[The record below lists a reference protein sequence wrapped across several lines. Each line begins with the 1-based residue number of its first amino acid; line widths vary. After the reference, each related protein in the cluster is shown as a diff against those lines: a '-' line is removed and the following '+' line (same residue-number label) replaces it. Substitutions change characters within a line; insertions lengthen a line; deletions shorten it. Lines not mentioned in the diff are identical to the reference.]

1 MKKLFLTAVMGLAIA
16 FTPLSASAQWTSYFE
31 QSWFQKMSQMRQINF
46 AKSVVDNYSRIND
59 RYSMIINKYAQYS
72 DRSWYKRIQSRYQWQ
87 LSEIEKYNTIINSD
101 NAPKVVRTYLEE
113 VPGTIVKRGKTVTV
127 TNNNVVEEQD
137 GNMMREW
144 AVTTVTRTTPVTTT
158 YYTNYKTV
166 SVYDNGKTTS
176 KNNVK
181 INKKETVDEIDTQV
195 DRELIREYAL
205 VVPEEN
211 ESDNTEVSDV
221 PTTVILTE
229 QEYLARDDVDY
240 TLGDVYHTAVKT
252 MNSRINDSYI
262 EKLGGYFG
270 NNLDKVGAPVA
281 WSRGYT
287 GEGSVI
293 AIFDTGIDSDH
304 SEFTDSIIDMQCF
317 TNVCKRGLGTVEDG
331 NRWGHGTHV
340 AGIAAANLD
349 GVGTTGVAPDADLLI
364 GKLAYDSGFFQFS
377 AIPEAM
383 EWAVNNGA
391 DVVNISAGTRVNS
404 TYKNSLKE
412 IGEGVYYA
420 DTTFGNY
427 NTLGYNQVF
436 STNGHATAMIE
447 AMKGH
452 ETVMVLASGNER
464 LSVSSQESHIA
475 LDSEIG
481 DRVLVVGMY
490 DERYQ
495 GLSKWSN
502 AAGTICRD
510 LKEDGTCNSDAR
522 ISDRYIMAP
531 GVYIAAPN
539 NDGGYVTMTGT
550 SMAAPHVAG
559 AVAIVHQ
566 MWPHMTGANV
576 SQLLLNTASTDE
588 IKNYDPNVH
597 GQGMLDL
604 DEATKPQGAMGLA
617 TTGRVDGN
625 TINLANSGTIAM
637 ANTNISALSSVMAI
651 DEYDRDYYFDANE
664 MTHTID
670 TRTISPTIA
679 GQHGFAPDYYIG
691 YNGGTILPVAHTGT
705 VLAIND
711 ETQNVSIVQQ
721 WENGFSL
728 GLVNENDTFL
738 GNYANS
744 ELMKVSDS
752 NTAYLGYNDSIDFD
766 NGINVWGSA
775 TIGATRLNVDS
786 SSMLKS
792 ADILMS
798 NSATLGIKQSVNN
811 ETFGFVASMPVSITS
826 GDANFVIP
834 TSVNADGQIAST
846 SIDSSLETNNRELD
860 LGIFY
865 INTLTESTSFTA
877 NIELRNNYAGTSDD
891 TVTAGLTYKVTF

>member
-1 MKKLFLTAVMGLAIA
+1 MKKIILTAVMGLAIA
-16 FTPLSASAQWTSYFE
+16 FTPLSASAQWTSYFDAP
-31 QSWFQKMSQMRQINF
+31 WFQKMEQMRQINF

-72 DRSWYKRIQSRYQWQ
+72 DRSWYKRIESRYQWQ
-87 LSEIEKYNTIINSD
+87 LSEIQKYNTIINSD
-101 NAPKVVRTYLEE
+101 NAPTVVRTYVEE
-113 VPGTIVKRGKTVTV
+113 VPGTIVKRGETVTV
-127 TNNNVVEEQD
+127 TSNNVVEEQE
-137 GNMMREW
+137 GNIIKEW
-144 AVTTVTRTTPVTTT
+144 AVITITRTTPVTTT

-166 SVYDNGKTTS
+166 SVYTNGKETYS
-176 KNNVK
+176 NDVK
-181 INKKETVDEIDTQV
+181 IDRKETINETDTQV
-195 DRELIREYAL
+195 ERELIREYAL
-205 VVPEEN
+205 VVPIEE
-211 ESDNTEVSDV
+211 ETDT
-221 PTTVILTE
+221 PTTTVFTE
-229 QEYLARDDVDY
+229 EEYLARSDVDY
-240 TLGDVYHTAVKT
+240 TIGDSYYNAVKN
-252 MNSRINDSYI
+252 MNSNINDSYI

-293 AIFDTGIDSDH
+293 AIFDTGIDTDH

-317 TNVCKRGLGTVEDG
+317 TNVCKRGLGTIEDG

-391 DVVNISAGTRVNS
+391 DVVNISAGTSFNWN
-404 TYKNSLKE
+404 YKNSLVE

-420 DTTFGNY
+420 DTTFGDY
-427 NTLGYNQVF
+427 NTLGYNQIF
-436 STNGHATAMIE
+436 STNGHGTAMIE

-464 LSVSSQESHIA
+464 LAVSSTESHIA

-481 DRVLVVGMY
+481 DRVLIVGMY
-490 DERYQ
+490 DERKQ

-502 AAGTICRD
+502 AAGTICYD

-522 ISDRYIMAP
+522 ISDRYIIAP
-531 GVYIAAPN
+531 GVYVAAPT
-539 NDGGYVTMTGT
+539 NDGGYTTLTGT

-576 SQLLLNTASTDE
+576 SQLILNTASTDE
-588 IKNYDPNVH
+588 INNYDPNVH

-617 TTGRVDGN
+617 TTGRIDGN
-625 TINLANSGTIAM
+625 TINLSNTGTIAM
-637 ANTNISALSSVMAI
+637 SGNTNISALSSMMAV
-651 DEYDRDYYFDANE
+651 DAYDRDFYFDANN
-664 MTHTID
+664 MVQTID
-670 TRTISPTIA
+670 TRTASPTIA
-679 GQHGFAPDYYIG
+679 GQYGFAPDYYIG
-691 YNGGTILPVAHTGT
+691 YNGGSILPISNGT
-705 VLAIND
+705 HVAIND
-711 ETQNVSIVQQ
+711 ENQNISIVQQ
-721 WENGFSL
+721 WNNLSVGI
-728 GLVNENDTFL
+728 VNESDRFL
-738 GNYANS
+738 GNFANS
-744 ELMKVSDS
+744 EIMKVDSS
-752 NTAYLGYNDSIDFD
+752 NTAYLGYSDSIDFD
-766 NGINVWGSA
+766 NGVNVWGNA
-775 TIGATRLNVDS
+775 TLGATRLNVDS

-792 ADILMS
+792 ADIMMS
-798 NSATLGIKQSVNN
+798 NSATLGIKQTVEN

-826 GDANFVIP
+826 GNARFDIP
-834 TSVNADGQIAST
+834 TSVSANGDISNT
-846 SIDSSLETNNRELD
+846 TIDSSLKTNKREVD
-860 LGIFY
+860 LGLFY
-865 INTLTESTSFTA
+865 INTITDSTSITA
-877 NIELRNNYAGTSDD
+877 NIELRNNYAGTNDNH
-891 TVTAGLTYKVTF
+891 VTAGLTYKVTF